1 MLDLKVTTSRPSLP
15 QFTSEKRKGLLH
27 FLISH
32 LLETI
37 EYEVEN
43 KILPLKRVNNR
54 NATDRVSV
62 FIATGKLHARQN
74 SVLKESTRKRCFSF
88 ATENTMK
95 SILSRKVNRF
105 KKYTTAS

>member
-1 MLDLKVTTSRPSLP
+1 MAAIYERK
-15 QFTSEKRKGLLH
+15 KKGLFH

-43 KILPLKRVNNR
+43 KILPQKRVNNR

-62 FIATGKLHARQN
+62 VFIATGKLHVRQSN
-74 SVLKESTRKRCFSF
+74 V
-88 ATENTMK
+88 
-95 SILSRKVNRF
+95 
-105 KKYTTAS
+105 

>member
-1 MLDLKVTTSRPSLP
+1 MCNVVKGSCRNLRAKKKSL
-15 QFTSEKRKGLLH
+15 FH

-37 EYEVEN
+37 KYEVGN

-54 NATDRVSV
+54 NTTGRVSV

-74 SVLKESTRKRCFSF
+74 SVYKEITRKRCFSF
-88 ATENTMK
+88 ATENMMK
-95 SILSRKVNRF
+95 SIFSRKVTRL
-105 KKYTTAS
+105 KKYTTFS